1 MDLFFQLLQV
11 AIGQRESLSVTPTT
25 REWHEIYDSSVK
37 HALTGIAYAAIS
49 KLPQAQKPD
58 LSLCWSWSKD
68 VEQITIYN
76 TKLQKRSN
84 QLLSKLNK
92 DGCEAQILKGL
103 SLLRYYPKD
112 IQKFRI
118 IGDIDVWITGYSS
131 ESEKFGEELKIMN
144 IIEYAQRTI
153 PNQFLC
159 YLHYDFPVF
168 SDVPVELHLRPS
180 FLCRPIYNHRLN
192 TWFENLKKIHA
203 DGIENHLPATEQ
215 SILVLLHI
223 YKHLFEEGI
232 GLRQFLD
239 LYFVNKRITD
249 HKEIVRRTMILNHLG
264 LKQFDEDAQYVM
276 QNIFESSLD
285 NSNHAQDGNRRGA
298 FLLQEVLMAGNFG
311 YYDPRIKQQTN
322 ALSHAWEKLKHNF
335 RLLRYYPLEVLSEPL
350 FRLYHWA
357 WRTFQLWRW
366 E

>member
-11 AIGQRESLSVTPTT
+11 AIGQRVSLSITPTT
-25 REWHEIYDSSVK
+25 REWYEIYDNSIK

-49 KLPQAQKPD
+49 KLPNEQKPD

-68 VEQITIYN
+68 AEQITKHC

-84 QLLSKLNK
+84 QLLKKLNK
-92 DGCEAQILKGL
+92 DGYEAQILKGL
-103 SLLRYYPKD
+103 SLLTYYPKD
-112 IQKFRI
+112 IQNFRI
-118 IGDIDVWITGYSS
+118 TGDIDVWITGYSNN
-131 ESEKFGEELKIMN
+131 SEKYGKELKIKN
-144 IIEYAQRTI
+144 IIEYAQQTI

-168 SDVPVELHLRPS
+168 SDVPVELHLRAS

-192 TWFENLKKIHA
+192 TWFESLKGIHA
-203 DGIENHLPATEQ
+203 DGIENHLPAVEQ
-215 SILVLLHI
+215 SILIILHI

-239 LYFVNKRITD
+239 LYFVNKRITE
-249 HKEIVRRTMILNHLG
+249 HNETLKRTMILRHLG
-264 LKQFDEDAQYVM
+264 LKQFDKDTQYVM
-276 QNIFESSLD
+276 QHIFESSFD
-285 NSNHAQDGNRRGA
+285 YSNHVDDGNKRGA
-298 FLLQEVLMAGNFG
+298 FLLKEVLMAGNFG
-311 YYDPRIKQQTN
+311 FYDPRIKQQTN
-322 ALSHAWEKLKHNF
+322 AFSHSWEKLKHNF
-335 RLLRYYPLEVLSEPL
+335 RLLRYYPVEVLSEPL
-350 FRLYHWA
+350 FRLYHWV